1 MSHDHNQGR
10 NVLYTNTHVRTWEIG
25 KIFLK
30 GLLSVVHV
38 LCRFFP
44 VCLSVIQ
51 HRLLIHVKPTVWVVE
66 CNKFETFLNKFCLQA
81 ILQYIA
87 YLWKSETEN
96 RPWLIIIPF
105 KIYLKSFSIQML
117 LHFFLVF
124 SLSRR
129 ECRKSLSKT
138 TLMSSTGT
146 SWTKPW
152 RQ

>member
-1 MSHDHNQGR
+1 MQGR
-10 NVLYTNTHVRTWEIG
+10 SVLYANTHLCTWEIG

-30 GLLSVVHV
+30 GFLSVVHV

-66 CNKFETFLNKFCLQA
+66 CDKFETFLNKFCLQA
-81 ILQYIA
+81 IPQYIA
-87 YLWKSETEN
+87 YSWKSETEN

-105 KIYLKSFSIQML
+105 KIYLKSFSITFKCFFIFFSFL
-117 LHFFLVF
+117 SLYLH
-124 SLSRR
+124 

-152 RQ
+152 RG